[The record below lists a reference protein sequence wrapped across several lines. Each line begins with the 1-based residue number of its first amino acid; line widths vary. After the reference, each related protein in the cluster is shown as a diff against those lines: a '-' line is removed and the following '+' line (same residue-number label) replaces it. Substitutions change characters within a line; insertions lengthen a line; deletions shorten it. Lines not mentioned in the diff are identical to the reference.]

1 MVRARW
7 LFAAVLCTAPLVAIP
22 ARSFSPEQAEI
33 ALALGQLEGLLERAR
48 YREAGEKALHLRRQA
63 LALPPS
69 GDTRR
74 LAVRA
79 EVVAGTAALALG
91 QEGFARECFRRAL
104 RLEPGL
110 ALTGA
115 APKVRRTFDAAKETL
130 P

>member
-7 LFAAVLCTAPLVAIP
+7 LLAAVLCTAPLVAIP
-22 ARSFSPEQAEI
+22 ARSFSPEHAEI
-33 ALALGQLEGLLERAR
+33 ALALGQVEGLLERAHF
-48 YREAGEKALHLRRQA
+48 REAGEKALRLRRQA

-69 GDTRR
+69 VEARR

-91 QEGFARECFRRAL
+91 QAGFARECFRRAL
-104 RLEPGL
+104 RLEPRL
-110 ALTGA
+110 TLTGA
-115 APKVRRTFDAAKETL
+115 APKVTRTFDAVKETS